1 MLRHLNI
8 VHSFILHVTAQKKW
22 PYIHS
27 YTGAGYK
34 ASKLK
39 NVQTTYT
46 GIFFRAIKAATWV
59 QLRNRSF

>member
-1 MLRHLNI
+1 MLRHLNK
-8 VHSFILHVTAQKKW
+8 VHSFIPHVTAQKKW

-46 GIFFRAIKAATWV
+46 GIFFRAIKAAT
-59 QLRNRSF
+59 